1 MAIIDNVTPSTSSS
15 EFTTKVICSLNGPED
30 QREKNLIDVKSG
42 KEPLSGLVNR
52 QTPLENLY
60 RASDRMVKIM
70 ISNSIKMSFI
80 RNEHTFES
88 NGFVIRALKNNDKK
102 YGLTQP
108 FSEQPAHKIAFL
120 KYFLFYDGAT
130 LISLLKKIFQDK
142 EIEAHA
148 FAPNES
154 LLSNRPDLDKKEW
167 NHIITKMLEEYANLT
182 IDRHDRSTYRTIM
195 KNSSKIDYAYE
206 YVRQLF
212 PPRAA
217 SLADFGIIDY
227 ITIKESEKPIFQEQ
241 IEKWLGKTAI
251 KKITLYRG
259 IDEGNVTKK
268 FLDLFPSIESLD
280 NSFRNDGDFFERISK
295 FYDLANSKKIDSTS
309 DLDLLKEHILAAYQ
323 TVSPWC
329 NGIVPLD
336 TIRDIVCIKCL
347 LGMKP
352 SSESGKELQQTE
364 SPIICEVSEVNQVI
378 EKLVTTSTSLDIL
391 NDRRGN
397 PTYLASD

>member
-1 MAIIDNVTPSTSSS
+1 MAVIDNATYPTKSS
-15 EFTTKVICSLNGPED
+15 EFTGKVIDSLNGPKDHKD
-30 QREKNLIDVKSG
+30 QNLECIESN

-52 QTPLENLY
+52 KTPLENLY
-60 RASDRMVKIM
+60 GASDRMVKIM
-70 ISNSIKMSFI
+70 INNSIRMNFI
-80 RNEHTFES
+80 HKNHTLSS

-108 FSEQPAHKIAFL
+108 FYEQPAHKIAFL

-142 EIEAHA
+142 EIEAHT
-148 FAPNES
+148 FAPNER
-154 LLSNRPDLDKKEW
+154 LLNGRPDLDKKEW
-167 NHIITKMLEEYANLT
+167 NQIITKTLEEYTNST
-182 IDRHDRSTYRTIM
+182 INRRDKRVYKTLI
-195 KNSSKIDYAYE
+195 KNSSKIDYSYE

-217 SLADFGIIDY
+217 SLADFGIIDC
-227 ITIKESEKPIFQEQ
+227 IPVTERGE
-241 IEKWLGKTAI
+241 IEKWLGKKAI
-251 KKITLYRG
+251 KKITLYRR
-259 IDEGNVTKK
+259 IDEGNVTEK

-280 NSFRNDGDFFERISK
+280 NSFRHDGDFFERVSK

-309 DLDLLKEHILAAYQ
+309 NLDLLKEHILAAYQ

-364 SPIICEVSEVNQVI
+364 PKIICEVGDVNRAI
-378 EKLVTTSTSLDIL
+378 EELIITNQSVDTL
-391 NDRRGN
+391 NDKMGI
-397 PTYLASD
+397 PTYLSLN

>member
-15 EFTTKVICSLNGPED
+15 EFTKKVIGSLNGPED
-30 QREKNLIDVKSG
+30 QRKKNLIDVKSG
-42 KEPLSGLVNR
+42 IEPPSGLVNR

-70 ISNSIKMSFI
+70 ISNSTKMNFI
-80 RNEHTFES
+80 RNNHTLDS

-154 LLSNRPDLDKKEW
+154 LLSDRPDLDKKEW
-167 NHIITKMLEEYANLT
+167 NQIITKMLEEYANLT
-182 IDRHDRSTYRTIM
+182 IDRHDKSVYKTIM

-217 SLADFGIIDY
+217 SLADFGIIDC
-227 ITIKESEKPIFQEQ
+227 IPVTERGE
-241 IEKWLGKTAI
+241 IEKWLGKKAI
-251 KKITLYRG
+251 KKITLYRR
-259 IDEGNVTKK
+259 IDEGNVTKN
-268 FLDLFPSIESLD
+268 FLDLFPNIDTLD
-280 NSFRNDGDFFERISK
+280 HSFDSEGDFFERISK
-295 FYDLANSKKIDSTS
+295 FYGLANSKKIDSTS
-309 DLDLLKEHILAAYQ
+309 DLDLLKEHILAAYH

-329 NGIVPLD
+329 KGIVPLD

-352 SSESGKELQQTE
+352 SSESSKELQQMVNE
-364 SPIICEVSEVNQVI
+364 PRICEVSEVNQVI

>member
-1 MAIIDNVTPSTSSS
+1 
-15 EFTTKVICSLNGPED
+15 
-30 QREKNLIDVKSG
+30 
-42 KEPLSGLVNR
+42 
-52 QTPLENLY
+52 
-60 RASDRMVKIM
+60 
-70 ISNSIKMSFI
+70 
-80 RNEHTFES
+80 S

-154 LLSNRPDLDKKEW
+154 LLSDRPDLDKKEW

-182 IDRHDRSTYRTIM
+182 IDRHDKSVYKTIM

-217 SLADFGIIDY
+217 SLADFGIIDC
-227 ITIKESEKPIFQEQ
+227 IPVTERGE
-241 IEKWLGKTAI
+241 IEKWLGKKAI
-251 KKITLYRG
+251 KKITLYRRIG
-259 IDEGNVTKK
+259 EGNVTKK

-280 NSFRNDGDFFERISK
+280 NSFRNDGDFFERVSK

-352 SSESGKELQQTE
+352 SSESGKELQQMVNE
-364 SPIICEVSEVNQVI
+364 STICEVSDVNQVI
-378 EKLVTTSTSLDIL
+378 
-391 NDRRGN
+391 
-397 PTYLASD
+397 

>member
-15 EFTTKVICSLNGPED
+15 EFTKKVIDSLNGPGPED

-70 ISNSIKMSFI
+70 ISNSTKMNFI
-80 RNEHTFES
+80 RNNHTLDS

-154 LLSNRPDLDKKEW
+154 LLSDRPDLDKKEW
-167 NHIITKMLEEYANLT
+167 NQIITKMLEEYANLT
-182 IDRHDRSTYRTIM
+182 IDRHDKSIYKTIM
-195 KNSSKIDYAYE
+195 KN
-206 YVRQLF
+206 
-212 PPRAA
+212 
-217 SLADFGIIDY
+217 
-227 ITIKESEKPIFQEQ
+227 
-241 IEKWLGKTAI
+241 
-251 KKITLYRG
+251 
-259 IDEGNVTKK
+259 
-268 FLDLFPSIESLD
+268 
-280 NSFRNDGDFFERISK
+280 
-295 FYDLANSKKIDSTS
+295 
-309 DLDLLKEHILAAYQ
+309 
-323 TVSPWC
+323 
-329 NGIVPLD
+329 
-336 TIRDIVCIKCL
+336 
-347 LGMKP
+347 
-352 SSESGKELQQTE
+352 
-364 SPIICEVSEVNQVI
+364 
-378 EKLVTTSTSLDIL
+378 
-391 NDRRGN
+391 
-397 PTYLASD
+397 

>member
-1 MAIIDNVTPSTSSS
+1 MAVIDNATYPTKSS
-15 EFTTKVICSLNGPED
+15 EFTGKVIDSLNGPKDHKD
-30 QREKNLIDVKSG
+30 QNLERIKSN
-42 KEPLSGLVNR
+42 KEPLTGLVNR
-52 QTPLENLY
+52 KTPLENLY
-60 RASDRMVKIM
+60 GASDRMVKIM
-70 ISNSIKMSFI
+70 INNSIRMNFI
-80 RNEHTFES
+80 HNNHTLAS
-88 NGFVIRALKNNDKK
+88 NGFVIHALKNNDKK

-130 LISLLKKIFQDK
+130 LISLLKKIFRDK
-142 EIEAHA
+142 EIEAHT

-154 LLSNRPDLDKKEW
+154 LLNDRPDLHKKEW
-167 NHIITKMLEEYANLT
+167 NQIVSKMLEEYTNLT
-182 IDRHDRSTYRTIM
+182 IDRHDKRVYKTLI
-195 KNSSKIDYAYE
+195 KNSSKIDYSYE

-227 ITIKESEKPIFQEQ
+227 IPVTERGE
-241 IEKWLGKTAI
+241 IEKWLGKKAI
-251 KKITLYRG
+251 KKITLYRR
-259 IDEGNVTKK
+259 IDEGDVTKK
-268 FLDLFPSIESLD
+268 FLDLFPNIETLD
-280 NSFRNDGDFFERISK
+280 YSFESDGNFFERISK

-309 DLDLLKEHILAAYQ
+309 DLDFLKEHILAAYQ

-329 NGIVPLD
+329 KGIVPLD

-364 SPIICEVSEVNQVI
+364 PPIICEVGNVNRGI
-378 EKLVTTSTSLDIL
+378 EELIITNPSVGTL
-391 NDRRGN
+391 NDKMGI
-397 PTYLASD
+397 PAYLSLN

>member
-1 MAIIDNVTPSTSSS
+1 MAIIDNVTPSIGSS
-15 EFTTKVICSLNGPED
+15 EFTKKVIDSLNGPGHED
-30 QREKNLIDVKSG
+30 QREKNKSLVKSG

-60 RASDRMVKIM
+60 SASDRMVKIM
-70 ISNSIKMSFI
+70 ISNSTKMNFI
-80 RNEHTFES
+80 RNNHTLDS

-108 FSEQPAHKIAFL
+108 FYEQPAHKIAFL

-154 LLSNRPDLDKKEW
+154 LLSDRPDLDKKEW

-182 IDRHDRSTYRTIM
+182 IDRHDKSVYKTIM

-217 SLADFGIIDY
+217 SLADFGIIDC
-227 ITIKESEKPIFQEQ
+227 IPVTERGE
-241 IEKWLGKTAI
+241 IEKWLGKKAI
-251 KKITLYRG
+251 KKITLYRR

-364 SPIICEVSEVNQVI
+364 PKIICEVGDVNRAI
-378 EKLVTTSTSLDIL
+378 EELIITNQSVDTL
-391 NDRRGN
+391 NDKMGI
-397 PTYLASD
+397 PTYLSLN

>member
-1 MAIIDNVTPSTSSS
+1 MAIIDNVTPSIGSS
-15 EFTTKVICSLNGPED
+15 EFTKKVIDSLNGPGHED
-30 QREKNLIDVKSG
+30 QRKENLIDIKSG

-60 RASDRMVKIM
+60 SASDRMVKIM
-70 ISNSIKMSFI
+70 ISNSTKMNFI
-80 RNEHTFES
+80 RNNHTLDS

-142 EIEAHA
+142 EIEAHT

-154 LLSNRPDLDKKEW
+154 LLSDRPDLDKKEW

-182 IDRHDRSTYRTIM
+182 IDRHDKSAYRTIM

-227 ITIKESEKPIFQEQ
+227 ISGTERSE
-241 IEKWLGKTAI
+241 IEKWLGQKTKT
-251 KKITLYRG
+251 KKIVLYRR

-268 FLDLFPSIESLD
+268 FLDLFPDVESLD
-280 NSFRNDGDFFERISK
+280 YSFDSDGDFFERISK
-295 FYDLANSKKIDSTS
+295 FYGLANSKKIDSTS

-352 SSESGKELQQTE
+352 SSESGKELQQMVNE
-364 SPIICEVSEVNQVI
+364 STICEVSDVNQVI
-378 EKLVTTSTSLDIL
+378 EELVTTGTSLDIL

-397 PTYLASD
+397 PNYLSLN

>member
-1 MAIIDNVTPSTSSS
+1 MAVVDNATYPTKSS
-15 EFTTKVICSLNGPED
+15 EFTGKVIDSLNGPKDHKD
-30 QREKNLIDVKSG
+30 QNLERINSN

-52 QTPLENLY
+52 KTPLENLY
-60 RASDRMVKIM
+60 GASDRMVKIM
-70 ISNSIKMSFI
+70 INNSIRMNFI
-80 RNEHTFES
+80 HNNHTLDS

-130 LISLLKKIFQDK
+130 LISLLKKIFRDK
-142 EIEAHA
+142 EIEAHT

-154 LLSNRPDLDKKEW
+154 LLNDRPDLHKKEW
-167 NHIITKMLEEYANLT
+167 NQIVSKMLEEYTNLT
-182 IDRHDRSTYRTIM
+182 IDRHDKRVYKTLI
-195 KNSSKIDYAYE
+195 KNSSKIDYSYE

-227 ITIKESEKPIFQEQ
+227 IPVTERGE
-241 IEKWLGKTAI
+241 IEKWLGKKAI
-251 KKITLYRG
+251 KKITLYRR
-259 IDEGNVTKK
+259 IDEGNITKK
-268 FLDLFPSIESLD
+268 FLDLFPNIETLD
-280 NSFRNDGDFFERISK
+280 YSFESDGNFFERISK

-309 DLDLLKEHILAAYQ
+309 DLDFLKEHILAAYQ

-329 NGIVPLD
+329 KGIVPLD

-364 SPIICEVSEVNQVI
+364 PPIICEVGNVNRGI
-378 EKLVTTSTSLDIL
+378 EELIITNPSVGTL
-391 NDRRGN
+391 NDKMGI
-397 PTYLASD
+397 PAYLSLN

>member
-1 MAIIDNVTPSTSSS
+1 MAVIDNATYPTKSS
-15 EFTTKVICSLNGPED
+15 EFTGKVIDSLNGPKDHKD
-30 QREKNLIDVKSG
+30 QNLERIKSN

-52 QTPLENLY
+52 KTPLENLY
-60 RASDRMVKIM
+60 GASDRMVKIM
-70 ISNSIKMSFI
+70 INNSIRMNFI
-80 RNEHTFES
+80 HNNHTLDS

-108 FSEQPAHKIAFL
+108 FYEQPAHKIAFL

-130 LISLLKKIFQDK
+130 LISLLKKIFRDK
-142 EIEAHA
+142 EIEAHT

-154 LLSNRPDLDKKEW
+154 LLNDRPDLHKKEW
-167 NHIITKMLEEYANLT
+167 NQIVSKMLEEYTNLT
-182 IDRHDRSTYRTIM
+182 IDRHDKRVYKTLI
-195 KNSSKIDYAYE
+195 KNSSKIDYSYE

-227 ITIKESEKPIFQEQ
+227 IPVTERGE
-241 IEKWLGKTAI
+241 IEKWLGKKAI
-251 KKITLYRG
+251 KKITLYRR

-309 DLDLLKEHILAAYQ
+309 DLDFLKEHILAAYQ

-329 NGIVPLD
+329 KGIVPLD

-364 SPIICEVSEVNQVI
+364 PPIICEVGNVNRGI
-378 EKLVTTSTSLDIL
+378 EELIITNPSVGTL
-391 NDRRGN
+391 NDKMGI
-397 PTYLASD
+397 PAYLSLN

>member
-1 MAIIDNVTPSTSSS
+1 MAVIDNATYPTKSS
-15 EFTTKVICSLNGPED
+15 EFTGKVIDSLNGPKDHKD
-30 QREKNLIDVKSG
+30 QNLECIESN

-52 QTPLENLY
+52 KTPLENLY
-60 RASDRMVKIM
+60 GASDRMVKIM
-70 ISNSIKMSFI
+70 INNSIRMNFI
-80 RNEHTFES
+80 HNNHTLAS
-88 NGFVIRALKNNDKK
+88 NGFVIHALKNNDKK

-108 FSEQPAHKIAFL
+108 FYEQPAHKIAFL

-154 LLSNRPDLDKKEW
+154 LLSDRPDLDKKEW

-182 IDRHDRSTYRTIM
+182 IDRHDKSVYKTIM

-217 SLADFGIIDY
+217 SLADFGIIDC
-227 ITIKESEKPIFQEQ
+227 IPVTERGE
-241 IEKWLGKTAI
+241 IEKWLGKKAI
-251 KKITLYRG
+251 KKITLYRR

-280 NSFRNDGDFFERISK
+280 NSFRNDGDFFERVSK

-329 NGIVPLD
+329 IGIVPLD

-364 SPIICEVSEVNQVI
+364 PPIICEVGDVNRAI
-378 EKLVTTSTSLDIL
+378 EELIITNPSVDTL
-391 NDRRGN
+391 NDKMGI
-397 PTYLASD
+397 PTYLSLN